1 MRSRFDLPNFAA
13 WLRAGGE
20 PGALFV
26 PDVLWAEAILTP
38 VSDPSEAAAAH
49 LRKFLLVEEAIG

>member
-1 MRSRFDLPNFAA
+1 MRSRFDLLNFAA

-26 PDVLWAEAILTP
+26 PDVLWAQAILTP
-38 VSDPSEAAAAH
+38 ANDPSEAAAAH
-49 LRKFLLVEEAIG
+49 LRKFLLVEEDIG